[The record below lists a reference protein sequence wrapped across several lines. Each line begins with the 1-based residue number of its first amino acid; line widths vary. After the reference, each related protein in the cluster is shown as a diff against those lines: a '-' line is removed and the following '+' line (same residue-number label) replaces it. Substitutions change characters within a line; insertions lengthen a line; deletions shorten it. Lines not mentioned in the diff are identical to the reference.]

1 MTDAT
6 NQSRKKILI
15 VEDDEVNRKIM
26 ELQLRKYYHIDLAKN
41 GNEALNLFLENDY
54 SLILMDINLGVGK
67 NGIAV
72 MKEIRSSEKGRMVP
86 VIAIT
91 AFASFGQKEAF
102 LASGFNNYISKPYQ
116 TDELLRIIMDTIN
129 FYN

>member
-54 SLILMDINLGVGK
+54 SLILMDINLGGGK
-67 NGIAV
+67 NGIDV
-72 MKEIRSSEKGRMVP
+72 MKEIR
-86 VIAIT
+86 
-91 AFASFGQKEAF
+91 
-102 LASGFNNYISKPYQ
+102 
-116 TDELLRIIMDTIN
+116 
-129 FYN
+129 